1 MGSNSMADIS
11 GLLGSNS
18 ITTPKHTTS
27 RKNNTELDMM
37 DFLQLMIV
45 QLQNQTID
53 DTMDTSEMMNQMIQM
68 QMVTAISNMTE
79 TSVQSYAS
87 SLVGKVVTI
96 GIVTDKGL
104 EEREVLV
111 TGTGVM
117 NGQQVIFG
125 KDANGKVETYGLNQ
139 IMAVGQLPPIE
150 KPGEGEEPGEGE
162 GEGEGGVDGLL
173 RDRPHGAGGGVSQ
186 VVPAAPHGGALPG
199 GSAVE
204 GLPASCAVHLPGQR
218 VDAVGT
224 VLAMLFSLPESLDLL
239 KGLPADDGGMGAL
252 DINLVHFA
260 VVDLLREREAGFIGL
275 LAERVADV
283 FFVR

>member
-1 MGSNSMADIS
+1 MGSNSMADIAGLMGAGS
-11 GLLGSNS
+11 GFRPENS
-18 ITTPKHTTS
+18 TS
-27 RKNNTELDMM
+27 RKNNTELDMQ

-68 QMVTAISNMTE
+68 QMITAMSNMTE

-104 EEREVLV
+104 EEREVIV

-125 KDANGKVETYGLNQ
+125 KDSKGNIETYGLNQ

-150 KPGEGEEPGEGE
+150 KPDEDEKPGEGE
-162 GEGEGGVDGLL
+162 GEGDG
-173 RDRPHGAGGGVSQ
+173 S
-186 VVPAAPHGGALPG
+186 
-199 GSAVE
+199 
-204 GLPASCAVHLPGQR
+204 
-218 VDAVGT
+218 
-224 VLAMLFSLPESLDLL
+224 
-239 KGLPADDGGMGAL
+239 
-252 DINLVHFA
+252 
-260 VVDLLREREAGFIGL
+260 VDLSLIHI
-275 LAERVADV
+275 
-283 FFVR
+283 

>member
-1 MGSNSMADIS
+1 MGTNSMADIAGLMGAGS
-11 GLLGSNS
+11 GFRPENS
-18 ITTPKHTTS
+18 TS
-27 RKNNTELDMM
+27 RKNNTELDMQ

-68 QMVTAISNMTE
+68 QMISAISNMTE

-104 EEREVLV
+104 EEREVIV

-150 KPGEGEEPGEGE
+150 KPDEDEKPGEGE
-162 GEGEGGVDGLL
+162 GEGDGSVDGPGEGEGADKPEGGEPTPPAEGSGGTETN
-173 RDRPHGAGGGVSQ
+173 PQYQGEQGA
-186 VVPAAPHGGALPG
+186 PT
-199 GSAVE
+199 
-204 GLPASCAVHLPGQR
+204 
-218 VDAVGT
+218 D
-224 VLAMLFSLPESLDLL
+224 
-239 KGLPADDGGMGAL
+239 
-252 DINLVHFA
+252 
-260 VVDLLREREAGFIGL
+260 
-275 LAERVADV
+275 
-283 FFVR
+283 

>member
-1 MGSNSMADIS
+1 MGSNSMADIAGLMGAGS
-11 GLLGSNS
+11 GFRPENS
-18 ITTPKHTTS
+18 TS
-27 RKNNTELDMM
+27 RKNNTELDMQ

-68 QMVTAISNMTE
+68 QMISAISNMTE

-104 EEREVLV
+104 EEREVIV

-125 KDANGKVETYGLNQ
+125 KDSKGNIETYGLNQ

-150 KPGEGEEPGEGE
+150 KPDEDEKPGEGE
-162 GEGEGGVDGLL
+162 GEGDGSVDGPGEGEGADKPEGGEPTPPAEGSGGTETN
-173 RDRPHGAGGGVSQ
+173 PQYQGEQGA
-186 VVPAAPHGGALPG
+186 PT
-199 GSAVE
+199 E
-204 GLPASCAVHLPGQR
+204 
-218 VDAVGT
+218 
-224 VLAMLFSLPESLDLL
+224 E
-239 KGLPADDGGMGAL
+239 K
-252 DINLVHFA
+252 
-260 VVDLLREREAGFIGL
+260 
-275 LAERVADV
+275 
-283 FFVR
+283 

>member
-1 MGSNSMADIS
+1 MGSNSMADIAGLMGAGS
-11 GLLGSNS
+11 GFRPENS
-18 ITTPKHTTS
+18 TS
-27 RKNNTELDMM
+27 RKNNTELDMQ

-68 QMVTAISNMTE
+68 QMITAMSNMTE

-104 EEREVLV
+104 EEREVIV

-125 KDANGKVETYGLNQ
+125 KDSKGNIETYGLNQ

-150 KPGEGEEPGEGE
+150 KPDEDEKPGEGE
-162 GEGEGGVDGLL
+162 GEGDGSVDGPGEGAGADKPEGGEPTPPAEGSGGTETN
-173 RDRPHGAGGGVSQ
+173 PQYQGEQGA
-186 VVPAAPHGGALPG
+186 PT
-199 GSAVE
+199 
-204 GLPASCAVHLPGQR
+204 
-218 VDAVGT
+218 D
-224 VLAMLFSLPESLDLL
+224 
-239 KGLPADDGGMGAL
+239 
-252 DINLVHFA
+252 
-260 VVDLLREREAGFIGL
+260 
-275 LAERVADV
+275 
-283 FFVR
+283 

>member
-1 MGSNSMADIS
+1 MGSNSMADIAGLMGAGS
-11 GLLGSNS
+11 GFRPENS
-18 ITTPKHTTS
+18 TS
-27 RKNNTELDMM
+27 RKNNTELDMQ

-68 QMVTAISNMTE
+68 QMISAISNMTE

-104 EEREVLV
+104 EEREVIV

-125 KDANGKVETYGLNQ
+125 KDSKGNIETYGLNQ

-150 KPGEGEEPGEGE
+150 KPDEDEKPGEGE
-162 GEGEGGVDGLL
+162 GDGDGSVDGPGEGEGADKPEGGE
-173 RDRPHGAGGGVSQ
+173 PTPPAEGSGGTETNPQYQGEQGA
-186 VVPAAPHGGALPG
+186 PT
-199 GSAVE
+199 
-204 GLPASCAVHLPGQR
+204 
-218 VDAVGT
+218 D
-224 VLAMLFSLPESLDLL
+224 
-239 KGLPADDGGMGAL
+239 
-252 DINLVHFA
+252 
-260 VVDLLREREAGFIGL
+260 
-275 LAERVADV
+275 
-283 FFVR
+283 

>member
-1 MGSNSMADIS
+1 MGTNSMADIAGLMGAGS
-11 GLLGSNS
+11 GFRPENS
-18 ITTPKHTTS
+18 TS
-27 RKNNTELDMM
+27 RKNNTELDMQ

-68 QMVTAISNMTE
+68 QMITAMSNMTE

-104 EEREVLV
+104 EEREVIV

-125 KDANGKVETYGLNQ
+125 KDSKGNIETYGLNQ

-150 KPGEGEEPGEGE
+150 KPDEDEKPGEGE
-162 GEGEGGVDGLL
+162 GEGDGSVDGPGEGEGADKPEGGEPTPPAEGSGGTETN
-173 RDRPHGAGGGVSQ
+173 PQYQGEQGA
-186 VVPAAPHGGALPG
+186 PT
-199 GSAVE
+199 
-204 GLPASCAVHLPGQR
+204 
-218 VDAVGT
+218 D
-224 VLAMLFSLPESLDLL
+224 
-239 KGLPADDGGMGAL
+239 
-252 DINLVHFA
+252 
-260 VVDLLREREAGFIGL
+260 
-275 LAERVADV
+275 
-283 FFVR
+283 

>member
-1 MGSNSMADIS
+1 MGTNSMADIAGLMGAGS
-11 GLLGSNS
+11 GFRPENS
-18 ITTPKHTTS
+18 TS
-27 RKNNTELDMM
+27 RKNNTELDMQ

-68 QMVTAISNMTE
+68 QMISAISNMTE

-104 EEREVLV
+104 EEREVIV

-125 KDANGKVETYGLNQ
+125 KDSKGNIETYGLNQ

-150 KPGEGEEPGEGE
+150 KPYEDEKPGEGE
-162 GEGEGGVDGLL
+162 GEGDGSVDGPGEGGDVDK
-173 RDRPHGAGGGVSQ
+173 PEGGGPTP
-186 VVPAAPHGGALPG
+186 PAEGSNGSEANPQYQGEQGAPT
-199 GSAVE
+199 
-204 GLPASCAVHLPGQR
+204 
-218 VDAVGT
+218 D
-224 VLAMLFSLPESLDLL
+224 
-239 KGLPADDGGMGAL
+239 
-252 DINLVHFA
+252 
-260 VVDLLREREAGFIGL
+260 
-275 LAERVADV
+275 
-283 FFVR
+283 

>member
-1 MGSNSMADIS
+1 MGSNSMADIAGLMGAGS
-11 GLLGSNS
+11 GFRPENS
-18 ITTPKHTTS
+18 TS
-27 RKNNTELDMM
+27 RKNNTELDMQ

-68 QMVTAISNMTE
+68 QMITAMSNMTE

-104 EEREVLV
+104 EEREVIV

-125 KDANGKVETYGLNQ
+125 KDSKGNIETYGLNQ

-150 KPGEGEEPGEGE
+150 KPDEDEKPGEGE
-162 GEGEGGVDGLL
+162 GEGDGSVDGPGEGEDKPEGGEPTPPAEGSGGTETN
-173 RDRPHGAGGGVSQ
+173 PQYQGEQGA
-186 VVPAAPHGGALPG
+186 PT
-199 GSAVE
+199 
-204 GLPASCAVHLPGQR
+204 
-218 VDAVGT
+218 D
-224 VLAMLFSLPESLDLL
+224 
-239 KGLPADDGGMGAL
+239 
-252 DINLVHFA
+252 
-260 VVDLLREREAGFIGL
+260 
-275 LAERVADV
+275 
-283 FFVR
+283 

>member
-1 MGSNSMADIS
+1 MGTNSMADIAGLMGAGS
-11 GLLGSNS
+11 GFRPENS
-18 ITTPKHTTS
+18 TS
-27 RKNNTELDMM
+27 RKNNTELDMQ

-68 QMVTAISNMTE
+68 QMISAISNMTE

-104 EEREVLV
+104 EEREVIV

-125 KDANGKVETYGLNQ
+125 KDSKGNIETYGLNQ

-150 KPGEGEEPGEGE
+150 KPDEDEKPGEGE
-162 GEGEGGVDGLL
+162 GDGDGSVDGPGEGEGADKPEGGE
-173 RDRPHGAGGGVSQ
+173 PTPPAEGSGGTETNPQYQGEQGA
-186 VVPAAPHGGALPG
+186 PT
-199 GSAVE
+199 
-204 GLPASCAVHLPGQR
+204 
-218 VDAVGT
+218 D
-224 VLAMLFSLPESLDLL
+224 
-239 KGLPADDGGMGAL
+239 
-252 DINLVHFA
+252 
-260 VVDLLREREAGFIGL
+260 
-275 LAERVADV
+275 
-283 FFVR
+283 

>member
-1 MGSNSMADIS
+1 MGTNSMADSAGLMGAGS
-11 GLLGSNS
+11 GFRPENS
-18 ITTPKHTTS
+18 TS
-27 RKNNTELDMM
+27 RKNNTELDMQ

-68 QMVTAISNMTE
+68 QMISAISNMTE

-104 EEREVLV
+104 EEREVIV

-125 KDANGKVETYGLNQ
+125 KDSKGNIETYGLNQ

-150 KPGEGEEPGEGE
+150 KPDEDEKPGEGE
-162 GEGEGGVDGLL
+162 GEGDGSVDGPGEGEGADKPEGGEPTPPAEGSGGTETN
-173 RDRPHGAGGGVSQ
+173 PQYQGEQGA
-186 VVPAAPHGGALPG
+186 PT
-199 GSAVE
+199 
-204 GLPASCAVHLPGQR
+204 
-218 VDAVGT
+218 D
-224 VLAMLFSLPESLDLL
+224 
-239 KGLPADDGGMGAL
+239 
-252 DINLVHFA
+252 
-260 VVDLLREREAGFIGL
+260 
-275 LAERVADV
+275 
-283 FFVR
+283 